1 MFRIPTELHPCPSSL
16 LSKSIFTITGY
27 PGAVTEDTDA
37 PEETGTGGKAT
48 SRSNVNETSVS
59 AAEFVRERR
68 RCSPVHEYVADHG
81 VSVPR
86 TNVEHT
92 SLEGRNIALSQDVT
106 DDERKLIAEGIRAT
120 KPQRKACFANAIQLW
135 EYDHRFTYAEGF
147 AVPPGFDIAIE
158 HAWCFLND
166 EKLVDVTAE
175 FNNYFG
181 AVISDKETFIRSTK
195 DDEIGYGIIGNHH
208 NHFEFLRE
216 RGYVQ
221 K

>member
-1 MFRIPTELHPCPSSL
+1 M
-16 LSKSIFTITGY
+16 
-27 PGAVTEDTDA
+27 TEDIGGS
-37 PEETGTGGKAT
+37 EEISTYTGAS
-48 SRSNVNETSVS
+48 SRSDADENGVS
-59 AAEFVRERR
+59 AAEFVRERHHI
-68 RCSPVHEYVADHG
+68 SPVHEYVVDHG
-81 VSVPR
+81 KSVPR

-92 SLEGRNIALSQDVT
+92 CLEGRDIALSQDVT
-106 DDERKLIAEGIRAT
+106 DDERELIAEGIRAT

-181 AVISDKETFIRSTK
+181 AVISDKETLIRYTK